1 MNASTLR
8 THAGLYGIKPRFQSV
23 LAPLADSLASRGVH
37 PDVLTYGAVGCALVG
52 GATLALSP
60 SAPAL
65 LLTIPALVVARLA
78 LNALDG
84 MVAQRSSVAR
94 PWGKVLNE
102 FCDRLADLAFLGSL
116 ALLPG
121 SSLTLVMAALCSTL
135 LVSFLGVLAEAAGA
149 GRQFGGIMGKAD
161 RMACLGLAATLSFV
175 TGTYVPLQALPVIL
189 VAGALVTLVER
200 GARTHAAL

>member
-1 MNASTLR
+1 MNASAPR

-23 LAPLADSLASRGVH
+23 LAPLADGLAAHRVH
-37 PDVLTYGAVGCALVG
+37 PDVLTYAAVGCALLG
-52 GATLALSP
+52 GAALVLSP

-65 LLTIPALVVARLA
+65 LLMVPVLVSARLA

-84 MVAQRSSVAR
+84 MVAQRMNVAR

-102 FCDRLADLAFLGSL
+102 FCDRLADLAFLAPL
-116 ALLPG
+116 AVLPG
-121 SSLTLVMAALCSTL
+121 AIPLLVTAALCSTL

-149 GRQFGGIMGKAD
+149 ARQFGGTMGKAD
-161 RMACLGLAATLSFV
+161 RMACLGVAATLSFV
-175 TGTYVPLQALPVIL
+175 SGTLLPLQALPVLLI
-189 VAGALVTLVER
+189 AGALVTLFER